1 MYKNLLTAAKT
12 AEMVK
17 NGIDKFKMTTQED
30 AFRRALLKITRD
42 SELNQY
48 FVNSI
53 NKILIDEFFKIV
65 NKLGEYSIQY
75 KELLEKLKT
84 NGIMDIVDRGNNL
97 YSELFNR
104 ETIGGMQMDKLIND
118 TYVNDFLNSLMIL
131 YTPIIREKFTK
142 ILKTIG
148 KYKVLKNA
156 VDNTINEL
164 TIKLNNDEDENV
176 IRKVFDKL
184 EKIIENAEEQINE
197 LKSDYKKENMVRE
210 RNTLVENIMSGEE
223 ASVNAPNETNNISDD
238 FYNFLLKISIKNKNI
253 FSRQLDRKF
262 LKIINNIIVQLNHVV
277 KHKTIIEK
285 YNGENGHQTEEKCL
299 EEEEEE
305 KMNFDKE
312 HILKKYENTKLE
324 KRIVEIII
332 KLIEN
337 AQNIEIDSQPFKQI
351 VEYSFTTKI
360 KQIEKIIIVCTEK
373 NKTKEIQECI
383 DDAKL
388 LKNEI
393 TKYISENKKSFIIPL
408 QNENTTKQLDS
419 VLQGD
424 ATKQLESVLQGDVT
438 KQLESVLQ
446 GDATKQLESL
456 QGDATKQLESV
467 LQGDVTKQLDSVLQG
482 DVTKQLES
490 VLQGDATKQLEG
502 ITGDATKQL
511 ESLQGDTTKQ
521 LEGITGDATKQL
533 ESLQG
538 DATKQL
544 GDATKQLGDA
554 TKQLGDATKQLES
567 LQGNATKQ
575 LGSLTS
581 EKGGKKKRKTTQ
593 KSSSRVSQKTRRRRQ
608 TSR

>member
-53 NKILIDEFFKIV
+53 NKILIDEFFKII

-84 NGIMDIVDRGNNL
+84 NGIMDIVDRGNIL
-97 YSELFNR
+97 YSELFNKK
-104 ETIGGMQMDKLIND
+104 TIGGSIEMQMDKLIND

-131 YTPIIREKFTK
+131 YRPIIREKFTK

-148 KYKVLKNA
+148 KYKVLKIA
-156 VDNTINEL
+156 LDNTINEL
-164 TIKLNNDEDENV
+164 TIKLNKDEDENV
-176 IRKVFDKL
+176 IRKIFDKL
-184 EKIIENAEEQINE
+184 EKIIENAKEQINE

-285 YNGENGHQTEEKCL
+285 YNGENGDQTEEKCL
-299 EEEEEE
+299 EEEEE

-332 KLIEN
+332 NLIEN

-351 VEYSFTTKI
+351 VEYSFTKKI

-393 TKYISENKKSFIIPL
+393 TKYISENKQSFIIPL
-408 QNENTTKQLDS
+408 QNENTTNVEKQLDS

-482 DVTKQLES
+482 DATKQLES
-490 VLQGDATKQLEG
+490 LQGDATKQLESLQGDATKQLEG

-511 ESLQGDTTKQ
+511 ESLQGDATKQ
-521 LEGITGDATKQL
+521 LEGIT
-533 ESLQG
+533 
-538 DATKQL
+538 
-544 GDATKQLGDA
+544 GDA

-581 EKGGKKKRKTTQ
+581 IFGKGGKKKIKTTR